1 MPEGAHLANKQRPE
15 QRTKRTT
22 AHDEEKLFFSDERIR
37 KTEEKLF
44 CGHGQHPSSG
54 WNLRNRTRREK
65 TIIMALP
72 TYFSYRRGSR
82 AGAHPLVSNLN
93 PIPFSALSPPL
104 PMLLSAL
111 LTFEG

>member
-22 AHDEEKLFFSDERIR
+22 AHDEEQLFFSDERIR

-72 TYFSYRRGSR
+72 TYFSYRRGHGR
-82 AGAHPLVSNLN
+82 
-93 PIPFSALSPPL
+93 PPL
-104 PMLLSAL
+104 GFEFESDSIFGFVPSPSYA
-111 LTFEG
+111 TFRSVDL

>member
-37 KTEEKLF
+37 KTKEKLF

-65 TIIMALP
+65 NDNN
-72 TYFSYRRGSR
+72 GS
-82 AGAHPLVSNLN
+82 AYVFLLQAWITGAHPLVLNLN
-93 PIPFSALSPPL
+93 LIPFSASSPPL